1 MVAAAPSVSTKLASE
16 TGELGRR
23 VVLCRFCF
31 FSRYFILI
39 FFVQQKRVRLVY
51 TTEALAGAAG
61 LVGLSG
67 APWGPAPS
75 TPHSLL
81 GSLGRTRWP
90 PAWAPSHP
98 SSKPS
103 KGGRDARHQHL
114 LHGEDLSSTGSWLGR
129 AHPLGNRK
137 ISLAR
142 PGYAQA

>member
-39 FFVQQKRVRLVY
+39 FFVRQKRVRLVY

-61 LVGLSG
+61 LVGSSG

-90 PAWAPSHP
+90 PAWASSCP

-103 KGGRDARHQHL
+103 KGGGMPAT
-114 LHGEDLSSTGSWLGR
+114 SISFTV
-129 AHPLGNRK
+129 K
-137 ISLAR
+137 I
-142 PGYAQA
+142 

>member
-16 TGELGRR
+16 TGELGRQ

-39 FFVQQKRVRLVY
+39 FFVRQKRVRLVY

-61 LVGLSG
+61 LVGSSG

-81 GSLGRTRWP
+81 WQPWEDQVATSMGSFPSLQQTQQGRQGCPP
-90 PAWAPSHP
+90 PASPP
-98 SSKPS
+98 
-103 KGGRDARHQHL
+103 R
-114 LHGEDLSSTGSWLGR
+114 
-129 AHPLGNRK
+129 
-137 ISLAR
+137 
-142 PGYAQA
+142 